1 MYCCQAWV
9 LKNNEGFLLFGLP
22 GTLSSIGSQFQWLPV
37 VEEKRRVKTDGEN
50 NMTKSSDCEAVE
62 ETINGIRICVG
73 AVESSLIIS
82 A

>member
-1 MYCCQAWV
+1 
-9 LKNNEGFLLFGLP
+9 
-22 GTLSSIGSQFQWLPV
+22 
-37 VEEKRRVKTDGEN
+37 
-50 NMTKSSDCEAVE
+50 MTKSSDCEAVE